1 MSLFDVLESVDKFMN
16 AMDDKDYSR
25 LLGLLA
31 MMIHKLNGI
40 ADERYGIAVLK
51 EAIDDD
57 PVTDEEKAI
66 IKVFLD
72 NKSLRPGILASLY
85 SRVIAS
91 NFKVNYSV

>member
-16 AMDDKDYSR
+16 AMDETNYSR
-25 LLGLLA
+25 LLGLLS

-40 ADERYGIAVLK
+40 ADERYGVTVLK

-72 NKSLRPGILASLY
+72 NKNLRPGILASLY
-85 SRVIAS
+85 SRTIMS
-91 NFKVNYSV
+91 NFKVNYVI